1 MCKNQVGTMKST
13 ACALMILAG
22 TAEAASV
29 LSRVRATEACGDLT
43 LCHTCEAHVNS
54 DGNHDCVWCADKG
67 GFCTPGSPETG
78 PADDAVC
85 SAESW
90 TNGYCLKKDK
100 CGAYSACHSCL
111 ADPFCGWCPNGGL
124 GGRGVCVEGEA
135 KSPLTGSCPTWEYG
149 KCSEE
154 PLAAANP
161 DEGDV
166 EQAAANA
173 IGEIEGVA
181 KEMSKDKSE
190 TEADE
195 KKLASAEGKAFNVIK
210 AIKNMIAGYKMRKEH
225 QITATSHFTGEF
237 EKKLAEIMAKRRAS
251 LDKVKTL
258 LKEEYQEE
266 VMEAGIVDLQ
276 MKREGEAEK
285 DSDAMVN
292 GFDSDKLKDGAEVDK
307 VVKHLGREEEAM
319 HHLEKFLNGLTS
331 RDHVLMRDLKK
342 HAHSNVENELH
353 TGAMR
358 KMAREEAAW
367 YACSFLIQNA
377 ADEHPCP
384 KFSVKYAGEQKHGRE
399 GELTPEEN
407 TRVCNQVQTK
417 MASLEKSGLS
427 KPKSGLSPDVYLS
440 WCVAHVNVLCAKCHN
455 APQLTP
461 DQAAEE
467 SAAVAATV
475 ARR

>member
-1 MCKNQVGTMKST
+1 MKST
-13 ACALMILAG
+13 ACGVLLLAG
-22 TAEAASV
+22 TARAASV
-29 LSRVRATEACGDLT
+29 LSRVRAAETCGALT
-43 LCHTCEAHVNS
+43 LCHSCEAHANAE
-54 DGNHDCVWCADKG
+54 GAHDCVWCADKG
-67 GFCTPGSPETG
+67 GFCTPGAPETG

-90 TNGYCLKKDK
+90 TSGYCLKKDK
-100 CGAYSACHSCL
+100 CGAYSSCHSCL
-111 ADPFCGWCPNGGL
+111 ADPFCGWCPDGGL
-124 GGRGVCVEGEA
+124 EGRGVCVEGEA

-149 KCSEE
+149 KCGEE
-154 PLAAANP
+154 PLGAANP
-161 DEGDV
+161 NGLGGDV
-166 EQAAANA
+166 EADAANA

-181 KEMSKDKSE
+181 KDMSKEKGE

-195 KKLASAEGKAFNVIK
+195 KKLAAAEGKAFNVIK
-210 AIKNMIAGYKMRKEH
+210 AIKSMIAGYKTRKEH

-237 EKKLAEIMAKRRAS
+237 EKKLAEVMAKRRAS

-266 VMEAGIVDLQ
+266 VQEAGIVDLQ
-276 MKREGEAEK
+276 MKREGEAE
-285 DSDAMVN
+285 DESDDAVN
-292 GFDSDKLKDGAEVDK
+292 GFDADKLKTGAEVDK
-307 VVKHLGREEEAM
+307 VVGHLGKEEEAM
-319 HHLEKFLNGLTS
+319 SHLEGFLNGLTS

-342 HAHSNVENELH
+342 HAHSNIENELH

-367 YACSFLIQNA
+367 YACSYLIQNS

-384 KFSVKYAGEQKHGRE
+384 KFSTTYAGEQKEGRE

-417 MASLEKSGLS
+417 MTTLEKGGLT

-455 APQLTP
+455 APQMSP
-461 DQAAEE
+461 EQAAEE
-467 SAAVAATV
+467 GASVAAAVA
-475 ARR
+475 